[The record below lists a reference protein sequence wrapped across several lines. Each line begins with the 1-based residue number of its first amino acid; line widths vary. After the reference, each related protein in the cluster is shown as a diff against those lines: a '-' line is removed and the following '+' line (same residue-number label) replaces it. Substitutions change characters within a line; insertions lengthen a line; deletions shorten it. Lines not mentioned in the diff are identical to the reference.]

1 MQVKQKLSRTHNRK
15 FHTRS
20 RNPVAPEKL
29 DAIRKVAKI
38 SINTVTANVNAL
50 LSTDGNKIADK
61 YVRNLQHRLYECL
74 YRNRD
79 VDTDFVNEFYAY
91 LRKHFSMMI
100 LSDDAVVC
108 FNSTYASQGLV
119 ASIKNFKSVLYYQ
132 NNVFMSEAK
141 CWTETDLTKGPHE
154 FCSQHT
160 MLVKQGDDYVYLP
173 YPDPSRILGAGCFV
187 DDIVKTDGTL
197 MIERFVSLAIDAYP
211 LTKHP
216 NQEYADVF
224 HLYLQYIRK
233 LHDELTGH
241 MLDMYSVM
249 LTNDNTSRYWE
260 PEFMRLCTHRIQSYR
275 LLGLVFFAIHRLH

>member
-1 MQVKQKLSRTHNRK
+1 
-15 FHTRS
+15 
-20 RNPVAPEKL
+20 
-29 DAIRKVAKI
+29 
-38 SINTVTANVNAL
+38 
-50 LSTDGNKIADK
+50 
-61 YVRNLQHRLYECL
+61 
-74 YRNRD
+74 
-79 VDTDFVNEFYAY
+79 
-91 LRKHFSMMI
+91 MI

-260 PEFMRLCTHRIQSYR
+260 PEFYEARCW
-275 LLGLVFFAIHRLH
+275 